1 MLTLGIDLASQNE
14 NTAACLVE
22 WSGGEVILRELLDR
36 GSDDELVARMRAVR
50 DAGGCI
56 GIDAPFGWPE
66 AYLAAM
72 TSWREEGRFPA
83 TDSKE
88 LAFRLT
94 DRKEYLAKKQ
104 PLSVS
109 SDRIAYVA
117 WRCARLL
124 TRFFEGAP
132 TSRLGPTVV
141 EVYPGASMAS
151 WGLGAQGYKQSE
163 PTRKKLLLELNA
175 KGLCWVSDEAQQSAL
190 TRSEHLFDAF
200 IASLSTRAFQIKRCD
215 PIPAAHQAVAE
226 REGWIMLP
234 GATSLSKLA

>member
-22 WSGGEVILRELLDR
+22 WTGGEGVLRELLDR
-36 GSDDELVARMRAVR
+36 GSDEELVARMRAVR

-66 AYLAAM
+66 PFLAAM
-72 TSWREEGRFPA
+72 TAWREQGRFPA
-83 TDSKE
+83 ADSKD
-88 LAFRLT
+88 LAFRVT
-94 DRKEYLAKKQ
+94 DRKDYLAKKQ
-104 PLSVS
+104 CLSVS

-124 TRFFEGAP
+124 TRFFEGEPA
-132 TSRLGPTVV
+132 SRLGPTVV

-151 WGLGAQGYKQSE
+151 WGLGCQGYKQSE
-163 PTRKKLLLELNA
+163 PTRKKLLLELDQ
-175 KGLCWVSDEAQQSAL
+175 KGLRWRSDEEQRATL

-200 IASLSTRAFQIKRCD
+200 IASLSARAFQIKRCD
-215 PIPAAHQAVAE
+215 PIPAAHQSIAE

-234 GATSLSKLA
+234 GATSLAKLA

>member
-14 NTAACLVE
+14 NTAACLVD
-22 WSGGEVILRELLDR
+22 WSGGVVTLRELLDR
-36 GSDDELVARMRAVR
+36 GSDDDLVARMRAVR

-66 AYLAAM
+66 PFLAAM
-72 TSWREEGRFPA
+72 TAWREEGRFPA
-83 TDSKE
+83 AESKD
-88 LAFRLT
+88 LAFRVT

-124 TRFFEGAP
+124 SRFFEGEP
-132 TSRLGPTVV
+132 VQRLGPTVI
-141 EVYPGASMAS
+141 EVYPGAAMAT
-151 WGLGAQGYKQSE
+151 WGLGCQGYKQSE
-163 PTRKKLLLELNA
+163 PVRKKLLVELNQ
-175 KGLCWVSDEAQQSAL
+175 KGLEWKSDEAQHSSL

-200 IASLSTRAFQIKRCD
+200 VASLAARAFQIKRCD
-215 PIPAAHQAVAE
+215 PIPAVHHEVAA
-226 REGWIMLP
+226 REGWIMVPGTSSLP
-234 GATSLSKLA
+234 KLA

>member
-22 WSGGEVILRELLDR
+22 WKDGAAVLRELFDR

-50 DAGGCI
+50 DAGGCV

-66 AYLAAM
+66 AFLAAM
-72 TSWREEGRFPA
+72 TDWREHGRFPSTA
-83 TDSKE
+83 SAE
-88 LAFRLT
+88 LAYRVT
-94 DRKEYLAKKQ
+94 DDKKYLAKKQ

-124 TRFFEGAP
+124 TRFYEGAP
-132 TSRLGPTVV
+132 VPRLGPAVV

-151 WGLGAQGYKQSE
+151 WGLACQGYKQSE
-163 PTRKKLLLELNA
+163 PTRKKLLLELAA
-175 KGLCWVSDEAQQSAL
+175 KGLGFEPDEAQRATL

-200 IASLSTRAFQIKRCD
+200 VASLSARAFQVKRCD
-215 PIPAAHQAVAE
+215 AIPEQHRDAAA
-226 REGWIMLP
+226 REGWIMVP
-234 GATSLSKLA
+234 GASSLARLG